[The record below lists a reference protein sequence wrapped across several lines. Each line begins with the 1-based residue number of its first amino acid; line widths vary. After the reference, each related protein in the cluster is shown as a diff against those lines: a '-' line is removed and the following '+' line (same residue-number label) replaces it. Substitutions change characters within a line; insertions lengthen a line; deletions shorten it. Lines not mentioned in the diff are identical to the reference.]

1 MIQKCKLI
9 QKTYVLMFITLVGT
23 VVIALFCFYL
33 YTELMPSAERIE
45 FVEPAQQKAS
55 ADPFDTT
62 FDPESLEDDTLM
74 QSEMDAIYQKKAE
87 EILRRRE
94 ERAAEA
100 LKQQEQAQKRQMRAK
115 GVAEPEESNDNTN
128 E

>member
-1 MIQKCKLI
+1 
-9 QKTYVLMFITLVGT
+9 
-23 VVIALFCFYL
+23 
-33 YTELMPSAERIE
+33 MPSAERIE

-94 ERAAEA
+94 EREAEA

-115 GVAEPEESNDNTN
+115 GVAEPEESNDKSNDNTN

>member
-1 MIQKCKLI
+1 
-9 QKTYVLMFITLVGT
+9 
-23 VVIALFCFYL
+23 
-33 YTELMPSAERIE
+33 
-45 FVEPAQQKAS
+45 
-55 ADPFDTT
+55 
-62 FDPESLEDDTLM
+62 
-74 QSEMDAIYQKKAE
+74 MDAIYQKKAE

-94 ERAAEA
+94 EREAEA